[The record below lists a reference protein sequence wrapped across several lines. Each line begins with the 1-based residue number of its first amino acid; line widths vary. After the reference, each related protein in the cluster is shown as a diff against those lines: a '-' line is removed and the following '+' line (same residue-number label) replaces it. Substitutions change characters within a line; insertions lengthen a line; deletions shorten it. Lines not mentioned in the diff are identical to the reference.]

1 MTLPKSY
8 LKYPKRKKGM
18 DHDLYAYSNMFK
30 RPPVAWPKS
39 KNVAL
44 WVTVAL
50 EYFPLTPP
58 DTPFKVP
65 PFSAHGSMVTPY
77 PDYRTYTVREYGN
90 RIGIYRILKVFD
102 KLGIKASFPTNS
114 ALAKRYPFLI
124 NEINKRGHEFIG
136 HGTDMNALH
145 WGGMDS
151 GFERQQ
157 INSALD
163 DLREATGQ
171 DVTGWLSPARS
182 ESKNTLALLAEHG
195 IEYACDWINDDMPY
209 MIGGAEIDA
218 DKKLIAMPHTTELD
232 DRQIFVNLGQNEK
245 TWQEQILTAFDLL
258 HRESKNHGGR
268 ILHISLTPYV
278 IGQAW
283 RIKTLRDTLEILI
296 ETGWVWNATGAEIAA
311 HWKTQQ

>member
-1 MTLPKSY
+1 
-8 LKYPKRKKGM
+8 
-18 DHDLYAYSNMFK
+18 MFE
-30 RPPVAWPKS
+30 RIPVTWPKS

-50 EYFPLTPP
+50 EYFPLTSP
-58 DTPFKVP
+58 DAPSKAPFT
-65 PFSAHGSMVTPY
+65 AQGNMVTPY
-77 PDYRTYTVREYGN
+77 PDYRTYTAREYGN
-90 RIGIYRILKVFD
+90 RVGIYRILKVFD

-124 NEINKRGHEFIG
+124 NEVSKRGHEFIG

-145 WGGMDS
+145 WGGMDADL
-151 GFERQQ
+151 ERQQ
-157 INSALD
+157 IKSALD
-163 DLREATGQ
+163 DLRGATGQ

-182 ESKNTLALLAEHG
+182 ESENTLALLAKHG
-195 IEYACDWINDDMPY
+195 VEYACDWINDDMPY
-209 MIGGAEIDA
+209 MIGSDE
-218 DKKLIAMPHTTELD
+218 KLIAMPHTTELD
-232 DRQIFVNLGQNEK
+232 DRQLLVNLGQNEK

-258 HRESKNHGGR
+258 HRESKTHGGR

-311 HWKTQQ
+311 EWKAQQ